1 MMTNTLTPI
10 DTEGETI
17 RELTCRVQAEYAP
30 MPGLSVPCIGIEDRI
45 AT

>member
-1 MMTNTLTPI
+1 MMTKLTPI
-10 DTEGETI
+10 DTEGDSI